1 MDIKEVTCC
10 KYLGIYVDNHLVWK
24 NHIDYVYTKI
34 LKFVSI
40 FYKLRENLNSRI
52 LQMIYFSFIYRQILY
67 GIEIYANINKSA
79 IKRFMVL
86 NNKKFY
92 ELHNIKE
99 SMYIM

>member
-52 LQMIYFSFIYRQILY
+52 LQMIYFSFIIV
-67 GIEIYANINKSA
+67 IA
-79 IKRFMVL
+79 IDSVVAVAEQNTWL
-86 NNKKFY
+86 
-92 ELHNIKE
+92 
-99 SMYIM
+99 